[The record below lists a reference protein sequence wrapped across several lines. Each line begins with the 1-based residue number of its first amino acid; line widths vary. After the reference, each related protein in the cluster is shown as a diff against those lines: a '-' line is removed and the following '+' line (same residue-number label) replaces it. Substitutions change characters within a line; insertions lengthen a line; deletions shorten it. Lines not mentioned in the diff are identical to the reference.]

1 MKKILFVLISFL
13 SASVFVS
20 CKKFLSEKLTT
31 NPTEAFYTSSASGF
45 DNGMNTLYSYLRNI
59 YPRNPESYWGE
70 GPSSLS
76 VFGTDT
82 YTNGSDGD
90 YKGFNQYDNRLNASV
105 DILSWYWGDS
115 YQAINQANAMIA
127 LAAEPIPE
135 MPANLVTQRVAEA
148 RFLRA
153 LFYFNVVRLW
163 GPVTLTLEPTVGV
176 QTEAT
181 RTPEKE
187 IYNTAIIPD
196 LEFAV
201 ANLPA
206 SQADYGRATKPAAQM
221 LLGKVLLTRGYSDF
235 AQPDDFS
242 KSAALFESVIHDYNF
257 QLLNTYASVFDI
269 NNQVN
274 SEVIWSVQYTK
285 DLILDGRGNDMHCF
299 FQMEYDVLPGMK
311 RDIENG
317 RPIKRFRPT
326 QFLLGLWDR
335 DNDVRYDVNFKKVFY
350 CNNPA
355 TAPAGVALGDTAI
368 FLPGVEVTPAF
379 RASKPYMI
387 IAPSDYTE
395 KLYPTL
401 TKHLDPTRVTV
412 NQTEGQRDW
421 MVMRLADTYLLAAEA
436 YYKAGDVPSATKLI
450 NEVRKR
456 AAKPGHESDMM
467 INDADVSI
475 DFILDERARELVG
488 EFHRWFALKRTGKLV
503 ERVKAHNPLAAPNIQ
518 SYHTLRPIPQSQ
530 IDRVPGGGY
539 GQNPGY

>member
-1 MKKILFVLISFL
+1 MKKIIL
-13 SASVFVS
+13 SAGLFLLLSTIFS
-20 CKKFLSEKLTT
+20 CKKFLEEKLTT
-31 NPTEAFYTSSASGF
+31 DPTDAFYTSSAAGF
-45 DNGMNTLYSYLRNI
+45 ENGMNTLYAYLRNI

-90 YKGFNQYDNRLNASV
+90 YKGFNQYDTRLNASV
-105 DILSWYWGDS
+105 DILSWYWQDS

-127 LAAEPIPE
+127 LAADPIPGLSS
-135 MPANLVTQRVAEA
+135 ATVNQRVAEA
-148 RFLRA
+148 RFIRA
-153 LFYFNVVRLW
+153 LMYFNIVRIW

-176 QTEAT
+176 QTAAT
-181 RTPEKE
+181 RTSEKE
-187 IYNTAIIPD
+187 IFDNAIIPD
-196 LEFAV
+196 LQFAV
-201 ANLPA
+201 DNLPDKQ
-206 SQADYGRATKPAAQM
+206 SQYGRATKPAAQM
-221 LLGKVLLTRGYSDF
+221 LMGRVLLTRGYSDY
-235 AQPDDFS
+235 AEAKDFS
-242 KSAALFESVIHDYNF
+242 DAASLFDHVINDYGF
-257 QLLNTYASVFDI
+257 KLLDKYSDVFDI
-269 NNQVN
+269 DNQKN
-274 SEVIWSVQYTK
+274 DEVIWSVQYTK
-285 DLILDGRGNDMHCF
+285 DLILDGHGNNMHCF

-335 DNDVRYDVNFKKVFY
+335 NDDVRYDVNFKKVFY

-355 TAPAGVALGDTAI
+355 TAPAGVSLGDTAI
-368 FLPGVEVTPAF
+368 YLPGFEVTPAF

-401 TKHLDPTRVTV
+401 TKFLDPTRVTV

-436 YYKAGDVPSATKLI
+436 YFQAGDLPTAAERI
-450 NEVRKR
+450 NAIRKR
-456 AAKPGHESDMM
+456 AAKPGKEAEMEITASD
-467 INDADVSI
+467 VTI

-488 EFHRWFALKRTGKLV
+488 EFHRWFALKRTGKLL
-503 ERVKAHNPLAAPNIQ
+503 ERVKAHNPQAAPNIQ
-518 SYHTLRPIPQSQ
+518 SYHLLRPIPQTQ
-530 IDRVPGGGY
+530 IDRVPGGY
-539 GQNPGY
+539 EQNPGY